1 MKVLLFVALLAL
13 TLLALTTSI
22 LADDDQEY
30 TPPEIVRNEQRK
42 KLGMPPM
49 PPKGSKKKS
58 VKSPSERARK
68 VTGPLA
74 GGLGMAPFKVSKQTA
89 IGHIAIHKGNVN
101 GAVLGFLDNHKIVKS
116 AEQAPKYAYILTGP
130 LSEIRVLGS
139 DGLRMCVIT
148 GMYGQSL
155 GAMSKNFHLPRYT
168 SLSTKPGDRPLQD
181 HKGATHFETSVF
193 SIDPDTHEI
202 DIQWV
207 NPDGSLPPVHIVLMD
222 ERIFYVGDVMAFR
235 DYTDAVVTPV
245 VFRWASA

>member
-130 LSEIRVLGS
+130 LSEIRVLVRMHRFHAMWRADGS
-139 DGLRMCVIT
+139 V
-148 GMYGQSL
+148 L
-155 GAMSKNFHLPRYT
+155 GRARRVFVS
-168 SLSTKPGDRPLQD
+168 KPGDRPLQD

-245 VFRWASA
+245 TTFLNDSWALGLWR

>member
-1 MKVLLFVALLAL
+1 MKVLLFITLLAL

-22 LADDDQEY
+22 LADDDEVEY
-30 TPPEIVRNEQRK
+30 TPSEIVRNEQRI
-42 KLGMPPM
+42 KLGMAPL
-49 PPKGSKKKS
+49 PPKGPKKKR
-58 VKSPSERARK
+58 VKPPSEQERK
-68 VTGPLA
+68 VTGP
-74 GGLGMAPFKVSKQTA
+74 GGLGMEPFKFSKQTA
-89 IGHIAIHKGNVN
+89 IGYIAIHKDNLH

-116 AEQAPKYAYILTGP
+116 AEQAQKYAYRIGTGS
-130 LSEIRVLGS
+130 LVEIRVLDS

-168 SLSTKPGDRPLQD
+168 SLSTQPGDRPLHD
-181 HKGATHFETSVF
+181 TKGAIHFETSVF
-193 SIDPDTHEI
+193 SIDPDNHEI

-207 NPDGSLPPVHIVLMD
+207 NPDGSLPPVHIVLMH

-235 DYTDAVVTPV
+235 DYTNAVVTPV